1 MPFRLSPR
9 TRSTAWI
16 HSAKHT
22 TASPSVRDQITN
34 EARTFP
40 PGLSYILCP
49 RSTVPV
55 GAIHGRPTF
64 LRIRTTHHPL
74 STSHLPRCCCTT
86 LKNWPRLA
94 TLQSYC
100 QLFLSVLRGYPSKLP
115 LHARALAGRTGDFC
129 SFPFLQA
136 EIDRGFFPTI
146 EALILIDWHCSFLP
160 SATTASLSQ

>member
-9 TRSTAWI
+9 ARSIAWI

-64 LRIRTTHHPL
+64 LRTRTTHHPL
-74 STSHLPRCCCTT
+74 STSDLPPVVVPLQTS
-86 LKNWPRLA
+86 WPRLGYRSGTCQARDGDCA
-94 TLQSYC
+94 TRGLAPFPNGAC
-100 QLFLSVLRGYPSKLP
+100 PLSCAHHWYSVGCRGGIHPALLSLRAKRSN
-115 LHARALAGRTGDFC
+115 LA
-129 SFPFLQA
+129 
-136 EIDRGFFPTI
+136 
-146 EALILIDWHCSFLP
+146 
-160 SATTASLSQ
+160 

>member
-9 TRSTAWI
+9 ARSTAWI

-49 RSTVPV
+49 RSTTPV
-55 GAIHGRPTF
+55 GANHGRPTF

-74 STSHLPRCCCTT
+74 ATSDLPPVLYRAPSDSAKARPPLGT
-86 LKNWPRLA
+86 
-94 TLQSYC
+94 C
-100 QLFLSVLRGYPSKLP
+100 QG
-115 LHARALAGRTGDFC
+115 
-129 SFPFLQA
+129 
-136 EIDRGFFPTI
+136 
-146 EALILIDWHCSFLP
+146 
-160 SATTASLSQ
+160 

>member
-1 MPFRLSPR
+1 MAGFSFYFPLGRMPFRLSLR
-9 TRSTAWI
+9 ARSTAWI

-64 LRIRTTHHPL
+64 LRIRTPQHPL
-74 STSHLPRCCCTT
+74 SPSDLLQLLYHPR
-86 LKNWPRLA
+86 
-94 TLQSYC
+94 QVG
-100 QLFLSVLRGYPSKLP
+100 QG
-115 LHARALAGRTGDFC
+115 
-129 SFPFLQA
+129 
-136 EIDRGFFPTI
+136 
-146 EALILIDWHCSFLP
+146 
-160 SATTASLSQ
+160 

>member
-9 TRSTAWI
+9 ARSTAWI

-34 EARTFP
+34 ETRTFP

-55 GAIHGRPTF
+55 GAIHGRPIF

-74 STSHLPRCCCTT
+74 STSDLPPSCCITRLGSPRLGRPPRDYERPNDYDLPIHCPP
-86 LKNWPRLA
+86 LLLLPRLA
-94 TLQSYC
+94 PWS
-100 QLFLSVLRGYPSKLP
+100 
-115 LHARALAGRTGDFC
+115 
-129 SFPFLQA
+129 
-136 EIDRGFFPTI
+136 
-146 EALILIDWHCSFLP
+146 
-160 SATTASLSQ
+160 